1 MSQVAQ
7 EIHRAM
13 YAPQAEKK
21 AEKVSRCY
29 ILPKVG
35 AKWQHL
41 SEKCAPTVEQA
52 CDFEKVNVTD
62 MQGDLSDPYNH
73 DLPQEF
79 GEKRGWKWMGGGRG
93 RETFQFKP
101 GCVVKFARSDR
112 VNGRVVGARPW
123 EGFISAAQAEGKHL
137 TGTEQNTYEVATF
150 NSCNESVKELM
161 VPIIAHSPKPQYKWL
176 VLPTARV
183 KGDGLTP
190 RIDWYE
196 VVDYLERELPNRNA
210 TVVDLHEGNVG
221 KLEGNPVL
229 VDYGF
234 RTTCP
239 PSKKTDKTIAKKL
252 SEFIPAPKAVS
263 GKKCVRNYECDYD
276 EACVD
281 NKCKKHPTKGDVDD
295 EVHRVV
301 LLAEIGLNKSDED
314 EVRNYMRRARVMQ
327 NDGYYIRAIDLLNDA
342 KIFIQEQASK
352 AKGRGLT
359 SADVLNAMTKAVK
372 DFDLRD
378 YPSTA
383 GRNFDELLNKAEHAK
398 NKGLYAQ
405 AMRYVNLA
413 RDQMKSKKKTEQVA
427 LFSKAKGFKVAP
439 QDAKK
444 AKIVLDMAKIVSAQ
458 GRSMDAAFM
467 REQARKIKEFGAQ
480 AVRAHDS
487 ELMMKI
493 LDTKHKQ
500 QIAEIGARGRHGLK
514 RPRKGDIGELTRKRR
529 VLWARAGELRRNAN
543 KLPVTQSQNKRA
555 MIDEARFLE
564 QQAWHFQT
572 KQMRSGKA
580 PLSDPFKMM
589 RILKPEQRSYF
600 PDLKLQM
607 DREYDSPPSYYSYAY
622 ETPPEEA

>member
-1 MSQVAQ
+1 
-7 EIHRAM
+7 M
-13 YAPQAEKK
+13 YAPQAEQK
-21 AEKVSRCY
+21 AEKISRCY

-62 MQGDLSDPYNH
+62 MQGDPADPYDH
-73 DLPQEF
+73 DLPKEF
-79 GEKRGWKWMGGGRG
+79 GESKGWKWMGGGRG

-123 EGFISAAQAEGKHL
+123 EGGISAAQAEGKHL

-183 KGDGLTP
+183 RGDGLTP

-196 VVDYLERELPNRNA
+196 VVDYLESELPNRNA

-239 PSKKTDKTIAKKL
+239 PSKRTDKTIAKKL
-252 SEFIPAPKAVS
+252 SEFIPEQKVTPVCI
-263 GKKCVRNYECDYD
+263 GNYDCKWD

-281 NKCKKHPTKGDVDD
+281 DKCKKPSKLDIDD
-295 EVHRVV
+295 EIHRVILMAQ
-301 LLAEIGLNKSDED
+301 LLPTAKEAKMRAEMIREF
-314 EVRNYMRRARVMQ
+314 ARVRTMQ
-327 NDGYYIRAIDLLNDA
+327 KDGEYIRAIDTLNELKKRIRLA
-342 KIFIQEQASK
+342 KVQTPRILKSSESESPAS
-352 AKGRGLT
+352 T
-359 SADVLNAMTKAVK
+359 EVINAMQRAVK

-378 YPSTA
+378 YPSQA
-383 GRNFDELLNKAEHAK
+383 GRDFDELLNKAEHAK
-398 NKGLYAQ
+398 NKGLYDQ
-405 AMRYVNLA
+405 AMRYVELA
-413 RDQMKSKKKTEQVA
+413 RGQMKSKKTGGLVPPKTRV
-427 LFSKAKGFKVAP
+427 
-439 QDAKK
+439 
-444 AKIVLDMAKIVSAQ
+444 
-458 GRSMDAAFM
+458 
-467 REQARKIKEFGAQ
+467 
-480 AVRAHDS
+480 
-487 ELMMKI
+487 
-493 LDTKHKQ
+493 TKHK
-500 QIAEIGARGRHGLK
+500 GRHGLK
-514 RPRKGDIGELTRKRR
+514 RPRGGAMGELTRKRR
-529 VLWARAGELRRNAN
+529 VLWARAGELRRKAKKLPASAN
-543 KLPVTQSQNKRA
+543 KREMV
-555 MIDEARFLE
+555 DEARFLE
-564 QQAWHFQT
+564 QQAWHYQT
-572 KQMRSGKA
+572 KQMKSGKA
-580 PLSDPFKMM
+580 PLSDPFRMM
-589 RILKPEQRSYF
+589 AILKPEQRSYF

-607 DREYDSPPSYYSYAY
+607 DKEYGSRPSTQTHLGMY